1 MIYNSYNM
9 LGSITE
15 NTEQG
20 IYGELDRVDTLFR
33 NAEPVKVAGKDEIE
47 EGNALIRC
55 AVDGCVKEYH
65 VQITEVDRKAS
76 EINKRLADCCD

>member
-1 MIYNSYNM
+1 MEGIIVYNSYNM

-55 AVDGCVKEYH
+55 CGRWMCERISCTDHG
-65 VQITEVDRKAS
+65 DRQKGV
-76 EINKRLADCCD
+76 RDQ